1 MPDSMSREALESIRR
16 VIEREDFILGED
28 VSKFEEEAA
37 AYLGV
42 KHAVALNSGTD
53 AFRIALTVA
62 GIGKGD
68 EVILPAFCFISDAA
82 CVALEG
88 ATPVFVDIEPE
99 TCNIDLSRI
108 EEKITERT
116 RAIIPAHMYG
126 MPIDMDPLMRIV
138 SDHKLILIEDAC
150 QAFGA
155 TYKGRK
161 MGSFGHF
168 SGYSF
173 YPTKPLACY
182 GDAGLITTDD
192 DGYAE
197 RIRMTRNHG
206 SRKKY
211 YHEFLGFSSRMDTIQ
226 AAVLRVHMRHFESRL
241 AELARLHALYDQ
253 GLAGLDP
260 SELRRPITRAGFTRG
275 YSHYTIRSPK
285 RDSLQSFLKNR
296 GIVCGVFYPLSI
308 HLQEAF
314 RYLGHKP
321 GDFPESERAQNEV
334 LSLPFDMNTTE
345 QDVEAA
351 CAAIREFFGR

>member
-1 MPDSMSREALESIRR
+1 MTLTYHEVLESIKR
-16 VIEREDFILGED
+16 VIGCQDYILGED
-28 VSKFEEEAA
+28 VTKFEEEVA
-37 AYLGV
+37 AYLRV
-42 KHAVALNSGTD
+42 RHAVALNSGTD
-53 AFRIALTVA
+53 AFRIALSVM

-88 ATPVFVDIEPE
+88 GTPVFVDIEPE
-99 TCNIDLSRI
+99 TCNLDLSQI

-116 RAIIPAHMYG
+116 RGIIPAHMYG

-138 SDHKLILIEDAC
+138 SKHNLVLIEDAC

-155 TYKGRK
+155 MYKGK
-161 MGSFGHF
+161 KLGSFGHF

-182 GDAGLITTDD
+182 GDAGLITTND

-197 RIRMTRNHG
+197 KIRMIRNHG

-226 AAVLRVHMRHFESRL
+226 AAILRVHMRYFESRL
-241 AELARLHALYDQ
+241 EQLARLHVLYDL

-260 SELRRPITRAGFTRG
+260 SELRRPIECESSNRRG
-275 YSHYTIRSPK
+275 YSHYTIRTSK

-314 RYLGHKP
+314 SYLGYKQ

-345 QDVEAA
+345 RDVETV
-351 CAAIREFFGR
+351 CIAIREYFR